1 MINEDKLNEIIYYNT
16 ISMEDIINA
25 TYISDE
31 HKGLIAALYNEDK
44 ERESLRLHDECGNSY
59 DSDQDYYYY
68 SQVELKLL
76 EVVSIENKILI
87 KGGAD
92 KLLSTYKDQVV
103 QLTNT
108 VRSLV
113 EFIKENEG
121 GK

>member
-1 MINEDKLNEIIYYNT
+1 MIKEDKFNELMLKSSTT
-16 ISMEDIINA
+16 IEDVIDA

-31 HKGLIAALYNEDK
+31 HKGLIEALYDEDK